1 MPLIQRSAEVGYSAS
16 KMYALVNDI
25 EAYPSF
31 LEGCRVAQV
40 ILQAK
45 DHLEAHLILAKG
57 PITYDFTTRNRL
69 VKDSSIEMHLLRG
82 PFKSLK
88 GVWQFLPVAQDRC
101 RIDFELAYESLVP
114 LVDFTLRPFW
124 EGLASSLV
132 DSFCQRARI
141 VYGKS

>member
-1 MPLIQRSAEVGYSAS
+1 MPLIKRTREAGYSAA

-31 LEGCRVAQV
+31 LEGCRVAQA
-40 ILQAK
+40 ILQGQ
-45 DHLEAHLILAKG
+45 DQVEAHLILAKG

-69 VKDSSIEMHLLRG
+69 FKDSRIEMDLLRG

-88 GVWQFLPVAQDRC
+88 GIWQFSPLASDSC

-114 LVDFTLRPFW
+114 FVDFTLRPFW

-132 DSFCQRARI
+132 ESFCQRAQI
-141 VYGKS
+141 IYGKP